1 MANGDT
7 LLQWRAQE
15 AITVQKNS
23 AELIDR
29 NGYKA
34 LAFDADVTEYA
45 IFDGVIDARK
55 AGGNYRVEIV
65 WAAAEAA
72 TGNVIWQVEFAR
84 GTSNA
89 SGFDLDENN
98 FATAIA
104 LSAAAAPGAVGR
116 IAYTN
121 SGDITNANADAV
133 AANEFVRLRIA
144 RLGGN
149 ASDTMLGDAQVLA
162 VILRDAT

>member
-7 LLQWRAQE
+7 LLQWRPQQAVP
-15 AITVQKNS
+15 IQKS
-23 AELIDR
+23 GAELIDR

-34 LAFDADVTEYA
+34 LAFDDSATEYA

-55 AGGNYRVEIV
+55 AGANYKLEIV
-65 WAAAEAA
+65 WAADNVA
-72 TGNVIWQVEFAR
+72 TGNVMWQVEFAR
-84 GTSNA
+84 GTANG

-98 FATAIA
+98 FAAA
-104 LSAAAAPGAVGR
+104 VGFSAAAAPGAAGR
-116 IAYTN
+116 IVYTN
-121 SGDITNANADAV
+121 SGNISNANADGI
-133 AANEFVRLRIA
+133 AADEFLRIRIA

-149 ASDTMLGDAQVLA
+149 ASDTMVGDAHVIA

>member
-7 LLQWRAQE
+7 LLQWLPKE
-15 AITVQKNS
+15 AVPLQKS
-23 AELIDR
+23 CAELIDR
-29 NGYKA
+29 NGYKV

-55 AGGNYRVEIV
+55 AGANYKLEIV

-72 TGNVIWQVEFAR
+72 TGNVVWQVEFAR
-84 GTSNA
+84 GTANA
-89 SGFDLDENN
+89 AGFDLDDNN
-98 FATAIA
+98 FAAAVA
-104 LSAAAAPGAVGR
+104 LTAAACGGAAGR
-116 IAYTN
+116 IVYTN
-121 SGDITNANADAV
+121 SGDIANAAADAV
-133 AANEFVRLRIA
+133 AANEFVRIRIA

-149 ASDTMLGDAQVLA
+149 ASDTMLGDAHVLA

>member
-7 LLQWRAQE
+7 LLQWLPKE
-15 AITVQKNS
+15 AVPLQKS
-23 AELIDR
+23 GAELVDR
-29 NGYKA
+29 NGYKV

-55 AGGNYRVEIV
+55 AGGNYKLEIV

-72 TGNVIWQVEFAR
+72 SGNVMWQVEFAR
-84 GTSNA
+84 GTANG
-89 SGFDLDENN
+89 SGFDLDESN
-98 FATAIA
+98 FAAA
-104 LSAAAAPGAVGR
+104 KGFSAAAAPGATGR
-116 IAYTN
+116 VVYTN
-121 SGDITNANADAV
+121 SGNISNAEADSV
-133 AANEFVRLRIA
+133 AADEFVRIRIA

-149 ASDTMLGDAQVLA
+149 ASDTMLGDAQILA